1 MTIRDINYIY
11 FQSTVVPSD
20 KLVPYNAGVSLE
32 RKVTT
37 VGGSSAIYLNGLFP
51 SVVPQMSVNFNGNTF
66 SLAGSSFN
74 VSLGN
79 VTNPQ
84 DVADVTK
91 VPILIKNADLIAFEG
106 SLGYTPQLT
115 PQILTAFGN
124 ITIPASLNVAET
136 VNITVKLSN
145 YSISTLELTLPPFFS
160 TLGQCCIDSSCVQTH
175 ISSCAMT
182 AGANNKINLV
192 LASPQLVTT
201 LVFTVTAINYEASF
215 ANSQVQ
221 IYSGLPSA

>member
-1 MTIRDINYIY
+1 MTIRDTNYIY
-11 FQSTVVPSD
+11 FKSTVTPSD
-20 KLVPYNAGVSLE
+20 QLVPYNTGVSLE
-32 RKVTT
+32 RMVTT
-37 VGGSSAIYLNGLFP
+37 VGISSAIYLNGVFP
-51 SVVPQMSVNFNGNTF
+51 STVPQMSVGFNGNTF
-66 SLAGSSFN
+66 SLSGSSFN

-79 VTNPQ
+79 ITNPQ
-84 DVADVTK
+84 NVADVTK

-124 ITIPASLNVAET
+124 ISVPGSLNVSET

-160 TLGQCCIDSSCVQTH
+160 TLGQCCIDSSCVQTN
-175 ISSCAMT
+175 IASCGMT
-182 AGANNKINLV
+182 AGTNNKINLV
-192 LASPQLVTT
+192 LTSSQMVTT
-201 LVFTVTAINYEASF
+201 LIFTVTAINYEASF